1 MQLKLISYLA
11 LVPAVLMAA
20 ETRQITRHDYFDKV
34 KGGWTGKALGLA
46 MGVAKESSEPWPPSK
61 FEYFAEVPTHFSDRQ
76 SGDDVYVPLVLQLA
90 LKKYGLHPTQEQ
102 YLNEWSE
109 RLFTGKIWVACEV
122 ALDHFR
128 AGLKPPKTG
137 QPGFN
142 RYWDDM
148 CSQMSTDVIGW
159 IAPGMMQ
166 TAAQMGDHASHLI
179 NWGSGADGGVFTA
192 AIDSEAF
199 FTRDPA
205 ELVRRARRVL
215 PAGSAYGKMI
225 DYLLDLRSR
234 EPDWRVARQSLAQ
247 YLKRTS
253 SLNIS
258 PEPFAGMINGGA
270 VVIAVLY
277 GDGDFGKSLL
287 ISQKCGW
294 DSDTNASTAGG
305 ILGTM
310 LGLSRLEPRWRLVL
324 HDTYENYCIR
334 GLPRWM
340 RFSDIAADTVELGE
354 QAIRENGGSV
364 SGGVYTI
371 PLQAAAPLGRQE
383 YLTPELLQQKQS
395 EMAQFYREK
404 LHGLTAKWQPEWTLT
419 MAAFENRPKVL
430 PEYFGRRNVLKVQPN
445 VYGAVLE
452 RTVALAAG
460 KHHYLRAG
468 VANHPAILVEATG
481 QRINGGWRLEVN
493 VDGKPAG
500 AYDVIT
506 RDGTVVWEDPEF
518 DLTAWAGKTVKVTL
532 TALRTRGGDFYR
544 LSHTGYWSE
553 IELRALDKPEPWR

>member
-1 MQLKLISYLA
+1 MQIRTLLVLLLA
-11 LVPAVLMAA
+11 AAAMAGG
-20 ETRQITRHDYFDKV
+20 ETRQLTRQDYFDKV
-34 KGGWTGKALGLA
+34 HGGWTGKALGLA
-46 MGVAKESSEPWPPSK
+46 MGVAKESWEPWPPSK

-109 RLFTGKIWVACEV
+109 RLFTGKIWVSCEV

-159 IAPGMMQ
+159 IAPGMLQ
-166 TAAQMGDHASHLI
+166 TAAKMGDHASHVI

-215 PAGSAYGKMI
+215 PAGSAYRKMI

-247 YLKRTS
+247 YLKSAS

-258 PEPFAGMINGGA
+258 PEPFAGMINGGG
-270 VVIAVLY
+270 VLIAVLY

-287 ISQKCGW
+287 IAQKCGW
-294 DSDTNASTAGG
+294 DSDTNAATAGG

-310 LGLSRLEPRWRLVL
+310 LGLSHMEPRWRLVL
-324 HDTYENYCIR
+324 HDTYENYCVR

-340 RFSDIAADTVELGE
+340 RFSDIAADTVALGE
-354 QAIRENGGSV
+354 KAIRENGGSV
-364 SGGVYTI
+364 SNGVYTI
-371 PLQAAAPLGRQE
+371 PIQAAAPLPRQE
-383 YLTPELLQQKQS
+383 HLTTELLKQNQS

-404 LHGLTAKWQPEWTLT
+404 LNGITAMWQPEWTLT
-419 MAAFENRPKVL
+419 MAAFENPSGSSAGILRPPERTQGGAQCVRSGAGADRGARRRQAPL
-430 PEYFGRRNVLKVQPN
+430 PSGRRGESSGHPRRSHGPAHQRRLAP
-445 VYGAVLE
+445 GGE
-452 RTVALAAG
+452 R
-460 KHHYLRAG
+460 
-468 VANHPAILVEATG
+468 
-481 QRINGGWRLEVN
+481 GWQ
-493 VDGKPAG
+493 
-500 AYDVIT
+500 
-506 RDGTVVWEDPEF
+506 
-518 DLTAWAGKTVKVTL
+518 
-532 TALRTRGGDFYR
+532 TRGSLRCGHPRRHRGVGRPRVRSHR
-544 LSHTGYWSE
+544 LGGQDGEGHPHRS
-553 IELRALDKPEPWR
+553 